1 MPTKIRE
8 IIIEVK
14 NPEFGFTINL
24 SLDLVQKKALLI
36 SNESVDNFVLF
47 PARQITRMDLQKQA
61 AAIDTITGLMD
72 LYFGKELSIDF
83 FNGNALVPK
92 YDKTVP
98 SVPVINN
105 EHFYVTEQSEDC
117 IPTAKP
123 PKNSAGKFTLV
134 CKFCGNE
141 FQTKRPQATICGAK
155 ACVSAYNKEYLK
167 KRREA
172 KSATIV

>member
-98 SVPVINN
+98 SVPMIDKKTTVITQPAIDSNPTN
-105 EHFYVTEQSEDC
+105 EPV
-117 IPTAKP
+117 
-123 PKNSAGKFTLV
+123 KNSEGTYTNTCNYCGKP
-134 CKFCGNE
+134 
-141 FQTKRPQATICGAK
+141 FQTKRPKAFMCGSK
-155 ACVSAYNKEYLK
+155 ECTTAYNREYMK